1 MDIRENFYNRLHEA
15 RNPELKKLIRNYAG
29 HKAAAYDSGDSGDD
43 ESMDHHEDEAKKIL
57 KVIKKNHGHEAA
69 NHAEMSADSNI
80 FGTERKRARRPDS
93 LEGGLRANLRKDL
106 TKKGVIPKNTQ
117 KAMQGVA
124 ASGEGKLKRKISKPK
139 GIIPEETLN
148 ELRGKSSLSDDE
160 RKELKDRIR
169 KKHGKAWDDT
179 IGIRK
184 EKKSSGPADT
194 RDMDKLRKRLARM
207 YNKLDK

>member
-1 MDIRENFYNRLHEA
+1 
-15 RNPELKKLIRNYAG
+15 
-29 HKAAAYDSGDSGDD
+29 
-43 ESMDHHEDEAKKIL
+43 
-57 KVIKKNHGHEAA
+57 
-69 NHAEMSADSNI
+69 
-80 FGTERKRARRPDS
+80 
-93 LEGGLRANLRKDL
+93 
-106 TKKGVIPKNTQ
+106 
-117 KAMQGVA
+117 MQGVA

-169 KKHGKAWDDT
+169 KKHGKAWNDT
-179 IGIRK
+179 IDIRK

-194 RDMDKLRKRLARM
+194 RDMDKLRDRLARM

>member
-1 MDIRENFYNRLHEA
+1 MEI
-15 RNPELKKLIRNYAG
+15 K
-29 HKAAAYDSGDSGDD
+29 
-43 ESMDHHEDEAKKIL
+43 ESFQ
-57 KVIKKNHGHEAA
+57 IK
-69 NHAEMSADSNI
+69 
-80 FGTERKRARRPDS
+80 
-93 LEGGLRANLRKDL
+93 
-106 TKKGVIPKNTQ
+106 
-117 KAMQGVA
+117 
-124 ASGEGKLKRKISKPK
+124 
-139 GIIPEETLN
+139 LN

-194 RDMDKLRKRLARM
+194 RDMDKLRDRLARM